1 MKRMNPLA
9 ILLLGSV
16 PGTLWAHGGLEH
28 ASAITRFLHT
38 MAHTVYEHPV
48 ATALVGGAVVVI
60 VGLRRIN
67 RRISS

>member
-9 ILLLGSV
+9 ILALGGL

-28 ASAITRFLHT
+28 ASAFMQFLHSA
-38 MAHTVYEHPV
+38 AHFVNEHPV
-48 ATALVGGAVVVI
+48 ATALLGGAVVAI
-60 VGLRRIN
+60 IGLRRIN